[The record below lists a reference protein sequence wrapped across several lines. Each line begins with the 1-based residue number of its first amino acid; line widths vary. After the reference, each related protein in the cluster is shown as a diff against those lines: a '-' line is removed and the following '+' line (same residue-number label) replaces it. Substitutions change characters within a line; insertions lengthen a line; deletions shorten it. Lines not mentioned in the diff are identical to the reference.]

1 MGEAA
6 APRDGDR
13 VAVEVDVPGTDLDDF
28 ELVAEVGEEPP
39 EAVERT
45 EAQILRSHGS

>member
-1 MGEAA
+1 MPGPEEF
-6 APRDGDR
+6 DE
-13 VAVEVDVPGTDLDDF
+13 VAVGVEVPGLGLDDY

-45 EAQILRSHGS
+45 DEQVLRADGT